1 MHSYLYLIHSIHLLQ
16 VVSELKRDDP
26 EDYGEVEKFKIGEEC
41 CGIVA
46 QQAMGFEVIF
56 CKNKEKNKSRD
67 YYEK

>member
-1 MHSYLYLIHSIHLLQ
+1 MG
-16 VVSELKRDDP
+16 DDP

-56 CKNKEKNKSRD
+56 CKNKEKNKIKRLL
-67 YYEK
+67 